1 MKRFLTLATTAAL
14 VLGSTNAV
22 AFGST
27 FADINTVPWPGAAT
41 FIDEA
46 ASLGLMSG
54 YTENGKK
61 YCKPRNKVTYCE
73 ATQLM
78 YSIMKTYYKQ
88 DVTNETITKWK
99 PIMDAYKIPSWAYN
113 AVAYA
118 LDKGILVTNDLT
130 KFMKG
135 NTQQNANREDVGV
148 IFGKA
153 LGKVYTVDM
162 DAKLTFKDAG
172 SISKASVPY
181 LDLLYDKNIM
191 VGDDY
196 NNFNPKVNI
205 NRSEMAVLSV
215 KTYKLLTGSGSSGS
229 TGGTTTKPETPSN
242 GSVTGTIVNVSVL
255 ENGDLFCSVKTNTG
269 TGLNL
274 FGKKGTAKAYYDG
287 KEIDFSEI
295 GTGDSVSLSYAN
307 GDIKTI
313 TVTKSVNGIG
323 SKQTFDLVDMTSNKI
338 TVKDGSKE
346 KTYTMADD
354 VKVYLDDKST
364 TPSRIYSALDNGD
377 DFSVTIYL
385 NADDKV
391 TKLYATT
398 KNDNPK
404 SGLLT
409 DLDDD
414 ELTIKVNGKSYD
426 YDVDSN
432 VDVKDELT
440 DYSFSDLK
448 KHYDDTDFYVTL
460 TTNSK
465 NAVTKITV
473 NYAEDEVNGVLTDVT
488 SRKLTIKAQ
497 GDTYTYNL
505 DSDVDVKVDGK
516 SKDIDFLKENHE
528 KTSYRVSLTLNRDDD
543 VTDIVAIEESMGE
556 SKGIIKRL
564 SSSTIEIKND
574 KGDTFSY
581 DLLDDTD
588 DIDVTLNG
596 KSADFDDLKDKY
608 KEYDIRAELSFKN
621 KQVSKIVAVNTEAD
635 KGELRAIDE
644 DEITILVD
652 GDKFTYNLD
661 DDVEVTLEDDD
672 YSLSK
677 LIKAF
682 NDYENF
688 EVKLK
693 FNSSKSKVTEIEAD
707 YASSK
712 RKVKGD
718 LDGISSS
725 YIKVDGKKYYLSKD
739 FDKDDDVY
747 GDAKDYD
754 DLDDKYDDG
763 NRHRFYHQTET
774 EQQRRSYQNR
784 RGKRLIVFLKI

>member
-135 NTQQNANREDVGV
+135 NIQQNANREDVGV

-215 KTYKLLTGSGSSGS
+215 KTYKLLTGSGS

-426 YDVDSN
+426 YDVDSD

-652 GDKFTYNLD
+652 GDKFTYDLD

-712 RKVKGD
+712 REVKGD

-763 NRHRFYHQTET
+763 DGTDFIIKLKLN
-774 EQQRRSYQNR
+774 QNR

>member
-205 NRSEMAVLSV
+205 NRSEMAVISV

-313 TVTKSVNGIG
+313 TVTKSVNGNG

-426 YDVDSN
+426 YDVDSD

-652 GDKFTYNLD
+652 GDKFTYDLD

-682 NDYENF
+682 EDYENF

-693 FNSSKSKVTEIEAD
+693 FNSSKSKVTEIEAE
-707 YASSK
+707 YSSSK
-712 RKVKGD
+712 REVKGD

-763 NRHRFYHQTET
+763 DGTDFII
-774 EQQRRSYQNR
+774 
-784 RGKRLIVFLKI
+784 KLKLNSSGEVTRIDAEKD

>member
-14 VLGSTNAV
+14 VLGSTNVV

-426 YDVDSN
+426 YDVDSD

-588 DIDVTLNG
+588 DIDVTP
-596 KSADFDDLKDKY
+596 
-608 KEYDIRAELSFKN
+608 
-621 KQVSKIVAVNTEAD
+621 VSYTH
-635 KGELRAIDE
+635 L
-644 DEITILVD
+644 
-652 GDKFTYNLD
+652 
-661 DDVEVTLEDDD
+661 TLPTTP
-672 YSLSK
+672 Y
-677 LIKAF
+677 
-682 NDYENF
+682 
-688 EVKLK
+688 V
-693 FNSSKSKVTEIEAD
+693 
-707 YASSK
+707 
-712 RKVKGD
+712 
-718 LDGISSS
+718 
-725 YIKVDGKKYYLSKD
+725 
-739 FDKDDDVY
+739 
-747 GDAKDYD
+747 
-754 DLDDKYDDG
+754 
-763 NRHRFYHQTET
+763 
-774 EQQRRSYQNR
+774 
-784 RGKRLIVFLKI
+784 

>member
-426 YDVDSN
+426 YDVDSD

-556 SKGIIKRL
+556 SKGIIKKL

-608 KEYDIRAELSFKN
+608 KEYDIRTELSFKN

-763 NRHRFYHQTET
+763 NGTDFII
-774 EQQRRSYQNR
+774 
-784 RGKRLIVFLKI
+784 KLKLNSSGEVTRIDAEKD

>member
-556 SKGIIKRL
+556 SKGIIKKL

-608 KEYDIRAELSFKN
+608 KEYDIRTELSFKN

-693 FNSSKSKVTEIEAD
+693 FNSSKSKVTKIEAD

-763 NRHRFYHQTET
+763 NGTDFII
-774 EQQRRSYQNR
+774 
-784 RGKRLIVFLKI
+784 KLKLNSSGEVTRIDAEKD

>member
-215 KTYKLLTGSGSSGS
+215 KTYKLLTGSGSTGS

-426 YDVDSN
+426 YDVDSD

-652 GDKFTYNLD
+652 GDKFTYDLD

-672 YSLSK
+672 YTLSK
-677 LIKAF
+677 LIKDF
-682 NDYENF
+682 EDYENF
-688 EVKLK
+688 DVKLK
-693 FNSSKSKVTEIEAD
+693 FNSSKSKVTEIEAE
-707 YASSK
+707 YSSSK
-712 RKVKGD
+712 REVKGD

-763 NRHRFYHQTET
+763 DGTDFII
-774 EQQRRSYQNR
+774 
-784 RGKRLIVFLKI
+784 KLKLNSSGEVTRIDAEKD

>member
-99 PIMDAYKIPSWAYN
+99 PIMDAYKIPFWAYN

-313 TVTKSVNGIG
+313 TVTKSVNGNG

-426 YDVDSN
+426 YDVDSD

-635 KGELRAIDE
+635 EGELRAIDE

-652 GDKFTYNLD
+652 GDKFTYDLD

-672 YSLSK
+672 YTLSK
-677 LIKAF
+677 LIKDF
-682 NDYENF
+682 EDYENF
-688 EVKLK
+688 DVKLK
-693 FNSSKSKVTEIEAD
+693 FNSSKSKVTEIEAE
-707 YASSK
+707 YSSSK
-712 RKVKGD
+712 REVKGD

-763 NRHRFYHQTET
+763 DGTDFII
-774 EQQRRSYQNR
+774 
-784 RGKRLIVFLKI
+784 KLKLNSSGEVTRIDAEKD

>member
-99 PIMDAYKIPSWAYN
+99 PIMDAYKIPFWAYN

-313 TVTKSVNGIG
+313 TVTKSVNGNG

-426 YDVDSN
+426 YDVDSD

-652 GDKFTYNLD
+652 GDKFTYDLD

-682 NDYENF
+682 EDYENF

-693 FNSSKSKVTEIEAD
+693 FNSSKSKVTEIEAE
-707 YASSK
+707 YSSSK
-712 RKVKGD
+712 REVKGD

-763 NRHRFYHQTET
+763 DGTDFII
-774 EQQRRSYQNR
+774 
-784 RGKRLIVFLKI
+784 KLKLNSSGEVTRIDAEKD

>member
-426 YDVDSN
+426 YDVDSD

-588 DIDVTLNG
+588 DIDITLNG

-635 KGELRAIDE
+635 EGELRAIDE

-652 GDKFTYNLD
+652 GDKFTYDLD

-672 YSLSK
+672 YTLSK
-677 LIKAF
+677 LIKDF
-682 NDYENF
+682 EDYENF
-688 EVKLK
+688 DVKLK
-693 FNSSKSKVTEIEAD
+693 FNSSKSKVTEIEAE
-707 YASSK
+707 YSSSK
-712 RKVKGD
+712 REVKGD

-763 NRHRFYHQTET
+763 DGTDFII
-774 EQQRRSYQNR
+774 
-784 RGKRLIVFLKI
+784 KLKLNSSGEVTRIDAEKD

>member
-323 SKQTFDLVDMTSNKI
+323 SKQTFNLVDMTSNKI

-426 YDVDSN
+426 YDVDSD

-635 KGELRAIDE
+635 EGELRAIDE

-652 GDKFTYNLD
+652 GDKFTYDLD

-672 YSLSK
+672 YTLSK

-682 NDYENF
+682 EDYENF

-693 FNSSKSKVTEIEAD
+693 FNSSKSKVTEIEAE
-707 YASSK
+707 YSSSK
-712 RKVKGD
+712 REVKGD

-763 NRHRFYHQTET
+763 DGTDFII
-774 EQQRRSYQNR
+774 
-784 RGKRLIVFLKI
+784 KLKLNSSGEVTRIDAEKD

>member
-118 LDKGILVTNDLT
+118 LDKSILVTNDLT

-215 KTYKLLTGSGSSGS
+215 KTYKLLTGSGSTGS

-426 YDVDSN
+426 YDVDSD

-652 GDKFTYNLD
+652 GDKFTYDLD

-672 YSLSK
+672 YTLSK
-677 LIKAF
+677 LIKDF
-682 NDYENF
+682 EDYENF
-688 EVKLK
+688 DVKLK
-693 FNSSKSKVTEIEAD
+693 FNSSKSKVTEIEAE
-707 YASSK
+707 YSSSK
-712 RKVKGD
+712 REVKGD

-763 NRHRFYHQTET
+763 DGTDFII
-774 EQQRRSYQNR
+774 
-784 RGKRLIVFLKI
+784 KLKLNSSGEVTRIDAEKD

>member
-135 NTQQNANREDVGV
+135 NIQQNANREDVGV

-215 KTYKLLTGSGSSGS
+215 KTYKLLTGSGS

-426 YDVDSN
+426 YDVDSD

-652 GDKFTYNLD
+652 GDKFTYDLD
-661 DDVEVTLEDDD
+661 DDVEVTLENDD

-712 RKVKGD
+712 REVKGD

-763 NRHRFYHQTET
+763 DGTDFII
-774 EQQRRSYQNR
+774 
-784 RGKRLIVFLKI
+784 KLKLNSSGEVTRIDAEKD

>member
-130 KFMKG
+130 KFMKS

-148 IFGKA
+148 IFSKA

-426 YDVDSN
+426 YDVDSD

-652 GDKFTYNLD
+652 GDKFTYDLD

-682 NDYENF
+682 EDYENF

-693 FNSSKSKVTEIEAD
+693 FNSSKSKVTEIEAE
-707 YASSK
+707 YSSSK
-712 RKVKGD
+712 REVKGD

-763 NRHRFYHQTET
+763 DGTDFII
-774 EQQRRSYQNR
+774 
-784 RGKRLIVFLKI
+784 KLKLNSSGEVTRIDAEKD

>member
-608 KEYDIRAELSFKN
+608 KEYDIRTELSFKN

-763 NRHRFYHQTET
+763 NGTDFII
-774 EQQRRSYQNR
+774 
-784 RGKRLIVFLKI
+784 KLKLNSSGEVTRIDAEKD

>member
-215 KTYKLLTGSGSSGS
+215 KTYKLLTGSGSIGS

-426 YDVDSN
+426 YDVDSD

-652 GDKFTYNLD
+652 GDKFTYDLD

-672 YSLSK
+672 YTLSK
-677 LIKAF
+677 LIKDF
-682 NDYENF
+682 EDYENF
-688 EVKLK
+688 DVKLK
-693 FNSSKSKVTEIEAD
+693 FNSSKSKVTEIEAE
-707 YASSK
+707 YSSSK
-712 RKVKGD
+712 REVKGD

-763 NRHRFYHQTET
+763 DGTDFII
-774 EQQRRSYQNR
+774 
-784 RGKRLIVFLKI
+784 KLKLNSSGEVTRIDAEKD

>member
-323 SKQTFDLVDMTSNKI
+323 SKQTFNLVDMTSNKI

-426 YDVDSN
+426 YDVDSD

-652 GDKFTYNLD
+652 GDKFTYDLD

-682 NDYENF
+682 EDYENF

-693 FNSSKSKVTEIEAD
+693 FNSSKSKVTEIEAE
-707 YASSK
+707 YSSSK
-712 RKVKGD
+712 REVKGD

-739 FDKDDDVY
+739 FDKDDDVH

-763 NRHRFYHQTET
+763 DGTDFII
-774 EQQRRSYQNR
+774 
-784 RGKRLIVFLKI
+784 KLKLNSSGEVTRIDAEKD

>member
-215 KTYKLLTGSGSSGS
+215 KTYKLLTGSGS

-426 YDVDSN
+426 YDVDSD

-635 KGELRAIDE
+635 EGELRAIDE

-652 GDKFTYNLD
+652 GDKFTYDLD

-672 YSLSK
+672 YTLSK
-677 LIKAF
+677 LIKDF
-682 NDYENF
+682 EDYENF
-688 EVKLK
+688 DVKLK
-693 FNSSKSKVTEIEAD
+693 FNSSKSKVTEIEAE
-707 YASSK
+707 YSSSK
-712 RKVKGD
+712 REVKGD

-763 NRHRFYHQTET
+763 DGTDFII
-774 EQQRRSYQNR
+774 
-784 RGKRLIVFLKI
+784 KLKLNSSGEVTRIDAEKD

>member
-338 TVKDGSKE
+338 TVKDSSKE

-398 KNDNPK
+398 RNDNPK

-763 NRHRFYHQTET
+763 NGTDFII
-774 EQQRRSYQNR
+774 
-784 RGKRLIVFLKI
+784 KLKLNSSGEVTRIDAEKD

>member
-556 SKGIIKRL
+556 SKGIIKKL

-608 KEYDIRAELSFKN
+608 KEYDIRTELSFKN

-763 NRHRFYHQTET
+763 NGTDFII
-774 EQQRRSYQNR
+774 N
-784 RGKRLIVFLKI
+784 LKLNSSGEVTRIDAEKD

>member
-269 TGLNL
+269 TALNL

-323 SKQTFDLVDMTSNKI
+323 SKQTFNLVDMTSNKI

-426 YDVDSN
+426 YDVDSD

-652 GDKFTYNLD
+652 GDKFTYDLD

-682 NDYENF
+682 EDYENF

-693 FNSSKSKVTEIEAD
+693 FNSSKSKVTEIEAE
-707 YASSK
+707 YSSSK
-712 RKVKGD
+712 REVKGD

-763 NRHRFYHQTET
+763 DGTDFII
-774 EQQRRSYQNR
+774 
-784 RGKRLIVFLKI
+784 KLKLNSSGEVTRIDAEKD

>member
-27 FADINTVPWPGAAT
+27 FADINNVPWPGAAT

-61 YCKPRNKVTYCE
+61 YCKPRNNVTYCE

-118 LDKGILVTNDLT
+118 LDKGILVTSDLT
-130 KFMKG
+130 KFMNG
-135 NTQQNANREDVGV
+135 STQQPANREDVGV

-162 DAKLTFKDAG
+162 DAKLTYKDAA
-172 SISKASVPY
+172 SISKSAVPY

-196 NNFNPKVNI
+196 GNFNPDVNI

-215 KTYKLLTGSGSSGS
+215 KTYKLLTGSSSSGS
-229 TGGTTTKPETPSN
+229 TGGSTTTPETPSS
-242 GSVTGTIVNVSVL
+242 GSVTGTIVTASVL
-255 ENGDLFCSVKTNTG
+255 ENGDLFCSVKTTSG

-274 FGKKGTAKAYYDG
+274 FGEKGTAKAYYDG
-287 KEIDFSEI
+287 EEIDFSEI
-295 GTGDSVSLSYAN
+295 GSGDSVTLTYA
-307 GDIKTI
+307 DDSIKSI

-323 SKQTFDLVDMTSNKI
+323 TKQTFELVDMSSNKI

-346 KTYTMADD
+346 KTYTMTDD

-385 NADDKV
+385 NADNEV
-391 TKLYATT
+391 TKLYAVTQ
-398 KNDNPK
+398 NDNPK
-404 SGLLT
+404 TGLLT
-409 DLDDD
+409 KLDED
-414 ELTIKVNGKSYD
+414 ELTIKADGKSYK
-426 YDVDSN
+426 YDVDSD

-440 DYSFSDLK
+440 DCSFSDLEDN
-448 KHYDDTDFYVTL
+448 YDDTDYYVTL
-460 TTNSK
+460 TTDSK
-465 NAVTKITV
+465 NVVTKITV
-473 NYAEDEVNGVLTDVT
+473 NYAEDEENGILTNVT
-488 SRKLTIKAQ
+488 SRKITIEAQ
-497 GDTYTYNL
+497 GDSYTYNL
-505 DSDVDVKVDGK
+505 DTDVDVTVEGK
-516 SKDIDFLKENHE
+516 SKDIDFLKENYE
-528 KTSYRVSLTLNRDDD
+528 DTSYRVSLTLNRDDD

-556 SKGIIKRL
+556 SKGIIKKI
-564 SSSTIEIKND
+564 SSSEIEIKND
-574 KGDTFSY
+574 DGDTFTY

-608 KEYDIRAELSFKN
+608 KDYDIEAELSFKN

-635 KGELRAIDE
+635 EGELRAIDE

-652 GDKFTYNLD
+652 GDKFTYDLD

-672 YSLSK
+672 YTLSK
-677 LIKAF
+677 LIKDF

-688 EVKLK
+688 DVKLK
-693 FNSSKSKVTEIEAD
+693 FNSSKSKVIEIEAE
-707 YASSK
+707 YSSSK
-712 RKVKGD
+712 REVEGD
-718 LDGISSS
+718 LEGISSTW
-725 YIKVDGKKYYLSKD
+725 IKVDGKKYYLADD
-739 FDKDDDVY
+739 FDEEDDISGDVDDYDELRDRFDDD
-747 GDAKDYD
+747 GDD
-754 DLDDKYDDG
+754 
-763 NRHRFYHQTET
+763 FVIE
-774 EQQRRSYQNR
+774 
-784 RGKRLIVFLKI
+784 LKLNSSGEVISIDAQED

>member
-1 MKRFLTLATTAAL
+1 MKRFLTLVTTAAL

-229 TGGTTTKPETPSN
+229 TGGTTKPETPSN

-346 KTYTMADD
+346 KTYTMTDD

-377 DFSVTIYL
+377 DFTVTIYL
-385 NADDKV
+385 NADNEV
-391 TKLYATT
+391 TKLYAVTQ
-398 KNDNPK
+398 NDNPK

-414 ELTIKVNGKSYD
+414 ELTIKSNGKSYD
-426 YDVDSN
+426 YDVDSD

-448 KHYDDTDFYVTL
+448 KYYDDTDFYVTL
-460 TTNSK
+460 TTDSK
-465 NAVTKITV
+465 NVVTKITV

-488 SRKLTIKAQ
+488 SRKITIEAQ
-497 GDTYTYNL
+497 GDSYTYDL
-505 DSDVDVKVDGK
+505 DTDVDVKVDGK

-528 KTSYRVSLTLNRDDD
+528 ETSYRVSLTLNRDDD

-556 SKGIIKRL
+556 SKGIIKKI
-564 SSSTIEIKND
+564 SSSEIEIRND
-574 KGDTFSY
+574 DGETYTY
-581 DLLDDTD
+581 DLLEDTD

-596 KSADFDDLKDKY
+596 SSSDFDELKDQYKKY
-608 KEYDIRAELSFKN
+608 DYEAQLSFKN

-635 KGELRAIDE
+635 EGELRKLSE
-644 DEITILVD
+644 DEITIRVD
-652 GDKFTYNLD
+652 GSNFTYDLD
-661 DDVEVTLEDDD
+661 EDVEVTLEGDD
-672 YSLSK
+672 YTLSK
-677 LIKAF
+677 LIRDF
-682 NDYENF
+682 EDYEDF
-688 EVKLK
+688 DVKLK

-712 RKVKGD
+712 REVEGD
-718 LDGISSS
+718 LTDISSS
-725 YIKVDGKKYYLSKD
+725 WIEVDDDKYYLAD
-739 FDKDDDVY
+739 NFDKEDDISGDVDDYDELRDRFDDD
-747 GDAKDYD
+747 GDDFVIELK
-754 DLDDKYDDG
+754 LNSDG
-763 NRHRFYHQTET
+763 EVTSIDAQED
-774 EQQRRSYQNR
+774 
-784 RGKRLIVFLKI
+784 

>member
-338 TVKDGSKE
+338 TVKDSSKE

-763 NRHRFYHQTET
+763 NGTDFII
-774 EQQRRSYQNR
+774 
-784 RGKRLIVFLKI
+784 KLKLNSSGEVTRIDAEKD

>member
-323 SKQTFDLVDMTSNKI
+323 SKQTFNLVDMTSNKI

-426 YDVDSN
+426 YDVDSD

-652 GDKFTYNLD
+652 GDKFTYDLD

-672 YSLSK
+672 YTLSK
-677 LIKAF
+677 LIKDF
-682 NDYENF
+682 EDYENF
-688 EVKLK
+688 DVKLK
-693 FNSSKSKVTEIEAD
+693 FNSSKSKVTEIEAE
-707 YASSK
+707 YSSSK
-712 RKVKGD
+712 REVKGD

-763 NRHRFYHQTET
+763 DGTDFII
-774 EQQRRSYQNR
+774 
-784 RGKRLIVFLKI
+784 KLKLNSSGEVTRIDAEKD

>member
-608 KEYDIRAELSFKN
+608 KEYDIRTELSFKN

-725 YIKVDGKKYYLSKD
+725 YIKVGGKKYYLSKD

-763 NRHRFYHQTET
+763 DGTDFII
-774 EQQRRSYQNR
+774 
-784 RGKRLIVFLKI
+784 KLKLNSSGEVTRIDAEKD

>member
-426 YDVDSN
+426 YDVDSD

-635 KGELRAIDE
+635 EGELRAIDE

-652 GDKFTYNLD
+652 GDKFTYDLD

-672 YSLSK
+672 YTLSK
-677 LIKAF
+677 LIKDF
-682 NDYENF
+682 EDYENF

-693 FNSSKSKVTEIEAD
+693 FNSSKSKVTEIEAE
-707 YASSK
+707 YSSSK
-712 RKVKGD
+712 REVKGD

-763 NRHRFYHQTET
+763 DGTDFII
-774 EQQRRSYQNR
+774 
-784 RGKRLIVFLKI
+784 KLKLNSSGEVTRIDAEKD

>member
-323 SKQTFDLVDMTSNKI
+323 SKQTFNLVDMTSNKI

-398 KNDNPK
+398 KNDNTK

-426 YDVDSN
+426 YDVDSD

-652 GDKFTYNLD
+652 GDKFTYDLD

-682 NDYENF
+682 EDYENF

-693 FNSSKSKVTEIEAD
+693 FNSSKSKVTEIEAE
-707 YASSK
+707 YSSSK
-712 RKVKGD
+712 REVKGD

-763 NRHRFYHQTET
+763 DGTDFII
-774 EQQRRSYQNR
+774 
-784 RGKRLIVFLKI
+784 KLKLNSSGEVTRIDAEKD